1 MNEQNLQLQIDAL
14 NAKLDLILE
23 EVVAQ
28 RQVRESAQDLMS
40 DMSIIG
46 KDAFSYTVEEL
57 DKAGVEFDSE
67 AFKVMLI
74 KLVGNLSKVNELLD
88 TFESVHDL
96 IKDTSP
102 IVHQIGLDAINKM
115 AEFEQ
120 KGYLEFVR
128 QLGKVGEN
136 IMTNFSAK
144 DVSDLADNIV
154 PILDTVKRVTQPD
167 MLVAVNN
174 AIAVYGSLDVDN
186 IEEYSLWKA
195 YRELRTSEMRKGLGF
210 MINFLKNLAARQ
222 QNKN

>member
-46 KDAFSYTVEEL
+46 KDAFSYTVAEL
-57 DKAGVEFDSE
+57 DKAGVEFDGE

-74 KLVGNLSKVNELLD
+74 KLVGNLSKINELLD

-195 YRELRTSEMRKGLGF
+195 YRELRTSEMRRGLGF